1 MPSTRIRIRR
11 SIKSWTSRL
20 KFSKLFGEAK
30 GGFGPLAAQAA
41 KEAVLSRA
49 GGPLE
54 IALATRY
61 ETMEAYASTEDVEEG
76 KAAFGERRAPVWK
89 GR

>member
-1 MPSTRIRIRR
+1 VSTFEGLGTATDA
-11 SIKSWTSRL
+11 WVE
-20 KFSKLFGEAK
+20 KLLAVS
-30 GGFGPLAAQAA
+30 PLAAQAA
-41 KEAVLSRA
+41 KQAVLSRV

-61 ETMEAYASTEDVEEG
+61 EEMEAYASTEDVEEG
-76 KAAFGERRAPVWK
+76 KAAFAERRAPVWK